1 MSEADS
7 GRVATILNHAGSDPA
22 TSVVA
27 CALYRDGTRYNMSI
41 EEASAAA
48 KAGQGIVW
56 IGLYEPD
63 DEMLCRIQSQFDL
76 HELLIEDVHQAHQRP
91 KLDSYGDVI
100 FLAVRT
106 AQLAGGERIDFGE
119 THLIV
124 GKGFIISIR
133 HGASASYTPVRARCE
148 RSPEMMRIGESF
160 VIYAI
165 LDFITDNYF
174 PVLDSIED
182 ELEEIENEIFSATP
196 ANEKIER
203 IYRLRVEL
211 QGMRRVVS
219 PMLEICNRLAR
230 HDFSATAQAIVP
242 YLHDL
247 HDHAQLLND
256 AIADLRER
264 LASAFEASLLLASA
278 RQNDIVKKLASWAAI
293 LAVPTAIA
301 GIYGMNFK
309 SMPELDWEF
318 GYPAVLLFII
328 GLCSFLFYRFKR
340 SGWL

>member
-1 MSEADS
+1 MGDTNTTSAQPLS
-7 GRVATILNHAGSDPA
+7 VAPGIASAPG
-22 TSVVA
+22 VVA
-27 CALYRDGTRYNMSI
+27 CALYRDGVRRDMSI
-41 EEASAAA
+41 EDASTAA
-48 KAGQGIVW
+48 KAGEGIAW

-63 DEMLCRIQSQFDL
+63 EDTLCRIQAQFNL

-100 FLAVRT
+100 FLSVRT
-106 AQLAGGERIDFGE
+106 AQLAGERINFGE
-119 THLIV
+119 THLIA

-133 HGASASYTPVRARCE
+133 HGASASYTPVRTRCE
-148 RSPEMMRIGESF
+148 RSPELMRIGESF

-174 PVLDSIED
+174 PVLDAIED
-182 ELEEIENEIFSATP
+182 ELEEIENEIFAATP

-211 QGMRRVVS
+211 QRMRRVVS
-219 PMLEICNRLAR
+219 PMLEICNRLGR

-247 HDHAQLLND
+247 HDHAQLVND
-256 AIADLRER
+256 AIVDLRER

-278 RQNDIVKKLASWAAI
+278 RQNDIVKKLAGWAAI

-309 SMPELDWEF
+309 FMPELEWNL
-318 GYPAVLLFII
+318 GYPAVMLFIVS
-328 GLCSFLFYRFKR
+328 LCTLLFYRFKR